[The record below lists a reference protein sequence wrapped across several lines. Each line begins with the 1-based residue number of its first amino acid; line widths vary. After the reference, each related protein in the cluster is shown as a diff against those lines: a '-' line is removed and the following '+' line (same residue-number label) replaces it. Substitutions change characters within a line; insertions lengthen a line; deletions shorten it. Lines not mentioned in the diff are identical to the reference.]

1 MKRLLIPMLV
11 FSVFLS
17 LPQDI
22 ARAADLVIAPALKN
36 QIITGYTR
44 PSKAVILTAEV
55 AGKIVRINSR
65 IGAAVGSHPVIE
77 IDSTFVALSLDNSA
91 LQLKQIE
98 SRIKSMASQV
108 EFLRSSHQRIAELRK
123 TQNVS
128 EAKYDESANN
138 LTQAVNELDSL
149 KFEKERLKISHRQ
162 LKEQLARHRIYGFR
176 GGVVTNLPVEVGQ
189 AVQPGTPLAEVS
201 DYGTLVI
208 PLSVSNE
215 ELHALKSLPKLFDAT
230 IEGLPVKARINH
242 INPRFDERTRKL
254 QVELAVSDYKG
265 ARRGGLK
272 FQAHLKV
279 KTDGVLV
286 PKAAVK
292 NRFGNPTVILKA
304 SREAVPVM
312 ILGETGSNL
321 IVVETKNIRPGVV
334 VLPVNPARPSR

>member
-1 MKRLLIPMLV
+1 MKRALIHTLIFSTLLT
-11 FSVFLS
+11 LS
-17 LPQDI
+17 PVI
-22 ARAADLVIAPALKN
+22 AGAADLVIASALKD
-36 QIITGYTR
+36 QMITGYTR
-44 PSKAVILTAEV
+44 PSRAVILTAEV
-55 AGKIVRINSR
+55 AGKIVRINTR
-65 IGAAVGSHPVIE
+65 IGAVVGPHPVIE

-108 EFLRSSHQRIAELRK
+108 EFLRSSHQRMAELRK

-128 EAKYDESANN
+128 ESKYDESANN
-138 LTQAVNELDSL
+138 LTQAINELDGL
-149 KFEKERLKISHRQ
+149 KFEKERLKISQKQ

-176 GGVVTNLPVEVGQ
+176 GGVVTSLPVEVGQ

-201 DYGTLVI
+201 NYSTLVI

-215 ELHALKSLPKLFDAT
+215 ELQALKSLPKLFDAT

-265 ARRGGLK
+265 SRRGGLK

-292 NRFGNPTVILKA
+292 NRFGNPTVILKGT
-304 SREAVPVM
+304 REAVNVM
-312 ILGETGSNL
+312 ILGESGAHL
-321 IVVETKNIRPGVV
+321 IVVETKKIRPGVS
-334 VLPVNPARPSR
+334 VLPVNPAMPSR